1 MNLRSILNL
10 FSILILFFSFSY
22 LLPIVVSIIFDDGAL
37 NIFLITLIVIALIG
51 LFGVFI
57 TKGADNNLSQKD
69 GFVIIV
75 LFWIVLSFAGSVPF
89 YLSGMSTIDS
99 IFESMSGITT
109 TGATV
114 ISDIDSLPESLL
126 FYRQLLQ
133 WMGGMGLIVLA
144 IAVMPLL
151 GIGGGQIYKTEIP
164 GAMGEQKLTP
174 RIKETAQ
181 ALWSIYFSLTM
192 VCALLYYLNG
202 MSGFDAISHA
212 MSTVAIGG
220 FSTHNESIGFFNSL
234 SIELICI
241 LFMLLSAFSFTLH
254 YFAIYKR
261 KLLKY
266 FFDPELRFFLSIL
279 TIIIISALLLT
290 VFSSVTSNSPS
301 FREILFHSVSMLTT
315 TGFTISNTSEWPFTI
330 SFLLLIGAFIG
341 ACSGSVGGGV
351 KSWRVLIMINHAYK
365 NVMKI
370 IHPSSVLSLKM
381 GSKNV
386 DDEVATS
393 VWGFFSIYVISFV
406 LLLLM
411 TLISGLDFESAFSA
425 VGACLNNLGPGLGAV
440 SENYANIN
448 ALSKSILAFAML
460 LGRLEI
466 FTLLV
471 ILTPMF
477 WAK

>member
-1 MNLRSILNL
+1 MNPKSILNL
-10 FSILILFFSFSY
+10 FSVLVLFFSFSY
-22 LLPIVVSIIFDDGAL
+22 IFPIVVSIIFDDGAL
-37 NIFLITLIVIALIG
+37 HIFVKTLIAISLIG
-51 LFGVFI
+51 IIGLAATRNI
-57 TKGADNNLSQKD
+57 NNELSQKD

-75 LFWIVLSFAGSVPF
+75 MFWVVLSIAGSIPF
-89 YLSGMSTIDS
+89 YLSGMSIIDS
-99 IFESMSGITT
+99 FFESMSGITT

-114 ISDIDSLPESLL
+114 ISNIDALPESVL
-126 FYRQLLQ
+126 FYRQMLQ

-164 GAMGEQKLTP
+164 GAMGEQRLTP

-181 ALWSIYFSLTM
+181 ALWSIYLGLTIL
-192 VCALLYYLNG
+192 CALLYYLGG
-202 MSGFDAISHA
+202 MSAFDAISHA

-220 FSTHNESIGFFNSL
+220 FSTHDESIGYFNS
-234 SIELICI
+234 STIEIICI
-241 LFMLLSAFSFTLH
+241 IFMLLSAFSFTLH

-261 KLLKY
+261 KPLKY
-266 FFDPELRFFLSIL
+266 FYDPEFRFFFSIL
-279 TIIIISALLLT
+279 LLVLAASLFINS
-290 VFSSVTSNSPS
+290 FSDYENSPN
-301 FREILFHSVSMLTT
+301 FKEIVFHSVSMITT
-315 TGFTISNTSEWPFTI
+315 TGFSTSDTSDWPLSV
-330 SFLLLIGAFIG
+330 SFLLLVGAFVG

-351 KSWRVLIMINHAYK
+351 KSWRVMIMLNHAYS
-365 NVMKI
+365 NIMKM
-370 IHPSSVLSLKM
+370 IHPNSVISLKI
-381 GSKNV
+381 GSRSV

-393 VWGFFSIYVISFV
+393 VWGFFSIYVISFMI
-406 LLLLM
+406 LLLAVL
-411 TLISGLDFESAFSA
+411 TSGLDLESAFSA

-440 SENYANIN
+440 SENYSNI
-448 ALSKSILAFAML
+448 SSFTKSILAFAML

>member
-1 MNLRSILNL
+1 MNPKSILNL
-10 FSILILFFSFSY
+10 FSVLVLFFSFSY
-22 LLPIVVSIIFDDGAL
+22 IFPIVVSIIFDDGAL
-37 NIFLITLIVIALIG
+37 HIFVKTLIAISLIG
-51 LFGVFI
+51 IIGLAATRNI
-57 TKGADNNLSQKD
+57 NNELSQKD

-75 LFWIVLSFAGSVPF
+75 MFWVVLSVAGSIPF
-89 YLSGMSTIDS
+89 YLSGMSIIDS
-99 IFESMSGITT
+99 FFESMSGITT

-114 ISDIDSLPESLL
+114 ISNIDALPESVL
-126 FYRQLLQ
+126 FYRQMLQ

-164 GAMGEQKLTP
+164 GAMGEQRLTP

-181 ALWSIYFSLTM
+181 ALWSIYLGLTIL
-192 VCALLYYLNG
+192 CALLYYLGG
-202 MSGFDAISHA
+202 MSAFDAISHA

-220 FSTHNESIGFFNSL
+220 FSTHNESIGYFNS
-234 SIELICI
+234 STIEIICI
-241 LFMLLSAFSFTLH
+241 VFMLLSAFSFTLH

-261 KLLKY
+261 KPLKY
-266 FFDPELRFFLSIL
+266 FYDPEFRFFFSIL
-279 TIIIISALLLT
+279 LLVLAASLFINSFT
-290 VFSSVTSNSPS
+290 DYENSPN
-301 FREILFHSVSMLTT
+301 FKEIVFHSVSMITT
-315 TGFTISNTSEWPFTI
+315 TGFSTSDTSDWPLSV
-330 SFLLLIGAFIG
+330 SFLLLVGAFVG

-351 KSWRVLIMINHAYK
+351 KSWRVMIMLNHAYS
-365 NVMKI
+365 NIMKM
-370 IHPSSVLSLKM
+370 IHPNSVISLKI
-381 GSKNV
+381 GSRSV

-393 VWGFFSIYVISFV
+393 VWGFFSIYVISFMI
-406 LLLLM
+406 LLLAVL
-411 TLISGLDFESAFSA
+411 TSGLDLESAFSA

-440 SENYANIN
+440 SENYSNI
-448 ALSKSILAFAML
+448 SSFTKSILAFAML

>member
-1 MNLRSILNL
+1 MNPKSILNL
-10 FSILILFFSFSY
+10 FSVLVLFFSFSY
-22 LLPIVVSIIFDDGAL
+22 IFPIVVSIIFDDGAL
-37 NIFLITLIVIALIG
+37 HIFVKTLIAISLIG
-51 LFGVFI
+51 IIGLAATRNI
-57 TKGADNNLSQKD
+57 NNELSQKD

-75 LFWIVLSFAGSVPF
+75 MFWVVLSVAGSIPF
-89 YLSGMSTIDS
+89 YLSGMSIIDS
-99 IFESMSGITT
+99 FFESMSGITT

-114 ISDIDSLPESLL
+114 ISNIDALPESVL
-126 FYRQLLQ
+126 FYRQMLQ

-164 GAMGEQKLTP
+164 GAMGEQRLTP

-181 ALWSIYFSLTM
+181 ALWSIYLGLTIL
-192 VCALLYYLNG
+192 CALLYYLGG
-202 MSGFDAISHA
+202 MSAFDAISHA

-220 FSTHNESIGFFNSL
+220 FSTHNESIGYFNS
-234 SIELICI
+234 STIEIICI
-241 LFMLLSAFSFTLH
+241 IFMLLSAFSFTLH

-261 KLLKY
+261 KPLKY
-266 FFDPELRFFLSIL
+266 FYDPEFRFFFSIL
-279 TIIIISALLLT
+279 LLVLAASLFINSFT
-290 VFSSVTSNSPS
+290 DYENSPN
-301 FREILFHSVSMLTT
+301 FKEIIFHSVSMITT
-315 TGFTISNTSEWPFTI
+315 TGFSISDTSDWPLSV
-330 SFLLLIGAFIG
+330 SFLLLVGAFVG

-351 KSWRVLIMINHAYK
+351 KSWRVMIMLNHAYS
-365 NVMKI
+365 NIMKM
-370 IHPSSVLSLKM
+370 IHPNSVISLKI
-381 GSKNV
+381 GSRSV

-393 VWGFFSIYVISFV
+393 VWGFFSIYVISFMI
-406 LLLLM
+406 LLLAVL
-411 TLISGLDFESAFSA
+411 TSGLDLESAFSA

-440 SENYANIN
+440 SENYSNI
-448 ALSKSILAFAML
+448 SSFTKSILAFAML